1 MRRRRLH
8 PSLDV
13 LSQRG
18 LVVLDAQQRVG
29 AVLQHQCARGLG
41 LGVQGLQADFATVQI
56 EFLEEWRA
64 TGISWVLVSTTAL
77 PRSCWLGTVMAV
89 STEGPPP

>member
-8 PSLDV
+8 QSFHV
-13 LSQRG
+13 LTQRG
-18 LVVLDAQQRVG
+18 LVVLDGQQRVG

-56 EFLEEWRA
+56 EFLEEV
-64 TGISWVLVSTTAL
+64 GG
-77 PRSCWLGTVMAV
+77 PRGFLWFWCPRRRCPSNAGWAR
-89 STEGPPP
+89 

>member
-8 PSLDV
+8 QSLDV

-18 LVVLDAQQRVG
+18 LVVLDGQQVVG

-41 LGVQGLQADFATVQI
+41 LGVQGVEADFATVQI
-56 EFLEEWRA
+56 EFPEELAGHGDFVGFGVHDGAAQVIADWAR
-64 TGISWVLVSTTAL
+64 
-77 PRSCWLGTVMAV
+77 
-89 STEGPPP
+89 